1 MIVEEPKVE
10 EPKEIE
16 DVDIVQKSKKT
27 KKRKNKDEI
36 VSTSAD
42 ELILT
47 ADAKVGQSILFDIA
61 VCISITVDCWH
72 FFLQKM
78 KLLDDPAEGD
88 IDYLTNIFEKS
99 SKKKGVENSALVF
112 CWDDFMPTSKEVIFM

>member
-1 MIVEEPKVE
+1 M
-10 EPKEIE
+10 KEIE

-27 KKRKNKDEI
+27 KKRKNKDAI

-72 FFLQKM
+72 FFFTENETAGRPCRGGHR
-78 KLLDDPAEGD
+78 LLDK
-88 IDYLTNIFEKS
+88 YF
-99 SKKKGVENSALVF
+99 
-112 CWDDFMPTSKEVIFM
+112 